1 MISRSRTN
9 PAPAQPSDKF
19 LQALCMAHQSV
30 LLTPPVPSV
39 EGGLARWDDTS
50 VPFDVD
56 DDPLHLGQV
65 DQTGADTLKVDDVQE
80 VDKAGHSPLL
90 QPSPNGPS
98 PMSGSPSASIHDS
111 ASIHSLTTVQVTVP
125 QPSPSLPQGP
135 DTPSRSDNDGTT
147 PAQRMVGSSTSASLP
162 SRRRSTRSR
171 AAMDVRRCCGAIL
184 T

>member
-1 MISRSRTN
+1 
-9 PAPAQPSDKF
+9 
-19 LQALCMAHQSV
+19 MAHQSV

-50 VPFDVD
+50 VPFDVV

-80 VDKAGHSPLL
+80 VDKASHSSIL

-98 PMSGSPSASIHDS
+98 PTSGSPSASIHDS
-111 ASIHSLTTVQVTVP
+111 ASIHSLTAVQVTEP

-135 DTPSRSDNDGTT
+135 DIPSRSDSDGTT
-147 PAQRMVGSSTSASLP
+147 PAQRMVGSSTSALL
-162 SRRRSTRSR
+162 RRSTRSR
-171 AAMDVRRCCGAIL
+171 VAMDVRRCCAPF
-184 T
+184 